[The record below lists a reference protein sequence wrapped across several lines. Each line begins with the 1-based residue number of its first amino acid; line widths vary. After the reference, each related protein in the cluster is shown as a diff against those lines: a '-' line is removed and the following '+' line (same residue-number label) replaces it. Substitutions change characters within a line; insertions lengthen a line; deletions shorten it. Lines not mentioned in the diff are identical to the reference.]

1 MIIIFWRRELCAAP
15 GLCGGGGASLLSMAH
30 YDRVGL
36 ALPRVVVCVVSTSG
50 QVLSIII
57 CFFDQSGLALP
68 RVVFYVVSA
77 AGQVLSIWSSS
88 SSS

>member
-50 QVLSIII
+50 QVLSI
-57 CFFDQSGLALP
+57 SSSSSL
-68 RVVFYVVSA
+68 
-77 AGQVLSIWSSS
+77 SSS
-88 SSS
+88 SSSTLFYCPLIITPIITKMIF

>member
-50 QVLSIII
+50 QVFSI
-57 CFFDQSGLALP
+57 
-68 RVVFYVVSA
+68 
-77 AGQVLSIWSSS
+77 SSS
-88 SSS
+88 SSLSSSSSTLFYCPIIITPIITKMIF